1 MELDAEATAETAYIK
16 YVENV
21 APDRV
26 ASVKRIY
33 RTPEEISTMIARYGL
48 SIEELPKPV
57 LKIIR
62 DKGNFLVDYR
72 FFEAQ
77 EGRFGHQIE
86 ELNIH
91 PLIKDYLRSIGI
103 KKLFKFQERAIN
115 TILSGKDTII
125 VAPTGNGKTEAFV
138 IPILQKILEES
149 PIFGSLRPHTGE
161 VIALFIYP
169 TKALARD
176 QLTKFKR
183 IERVTGVRFAVF
195 DGDTPEHERQK
206 IFDDPPD
213 ILITNPDIIHYHLM
227 RRGRLRSL
235 FRTVRYVVLD
245 EIHEY
250 VGAFGANVYFILRRL
265 ERFTGR
271 LQIIGASAT
280 ISNPDEFGRLLFGRE
295 VTVVSCDDGRRGKMH
310 FLMIYPLEKST
321 TVMIAEAVKDLVDSK
336 YKALVFANS
345 HRMAEIINL
354 VLRRLK
360 VKSEVHRA
368 GLPEAIRH
376 KIEDEFKRGKLPA
389 IVATPTLELGIDIGD
404 VNSVVSMIINFTRL
418 TQRIGR
424 AGRKGQE
431 SIAILALRN
440 DDPISTY
447 YKEHPA
453 DYFSGIAP
461 AFIEPHNEVVAY
473 YQILATAMDSP
484 IRKDE
489 FKEFKRIITQLLE
502 QNLLRET
509 SRSYM
514 PNYKEAKSVL
524 YRYNIRGIGDSVK
537 IYEGNRVIGFRSMP
551 MAARELHPGAI
562 YIHGG
567 KFYKSIDFKFERHS
581 GKVLLER
588 LPPDYKYKTDAL
600 RFTHPEILEV
610 REKKDVFGIEVL
622 YCKLRITEVVV
633 GYILSEVYTNKKIET
648 KMLDTPISYTFD
660 TMGFVFTAPT
670 PEKSVENYEFHPDL
684 PEGLENRVDLIGGAF
699 HALEHVL
706 IEGSEMLTGG
716 GSSEIGG
723 ISMGDSGIIFIYDG
737 IPGGSGLSKLLYN
750 KLSEG
755 FIRSLEILKGCQC
768 KRIDGCP
775 ACTYSYQCG
784 NNNKPL
790 FKIGAIESLEK
801 ILSKEFKLFVDTE
814 KYKIYKPFV

>member
-1 MELDAEATAETAYIK
+1 M
-16 YVENV
+16 V
-21 APDRV
+21 A
-26 ASVKRIY
+26 K
-33 RTPEEISTMIARYGL
+33 YGL
-48 SIEELPKPV
+48 AVEELPKP
-57 LKIIR
+57 IIKVIK

-72 FFEAQ
+72 FFDAQ
-77 EGRFGHQIE
+77 EGVFGHNIE
-86 ELNIH
+86 KLDIH
-91 PLIKDYLRSIGI
+91 PLIKDYLKSIGI
-103 KKLFKFQERAIN
+103 RKLFEFQERAIKE
-115 TILSGKDTII
+115 ILSGEDTII

-138 IPILQKILEES
+138 VPVLQKILTKN
-149 PIFGSLRPHTGE
+149 PAFGSLRPHSGE
-161 VIALFIYP
+161 VTALFIYP

-176 QLTKFKR
+176 QLIKFKN
-183 IERVTGVRFAVF
+183 IEKITGIRFAVF

-227 RRGRLRSL
+227 RRGRLRAL
-235 FRTVRYVVLD
+235 FKTVKYVVLD

-250 VGAFGANVYFILRRL
+250 IGAFGANVYFILRRL
-265 ERFTGR
+265 ERFVGK

-280 ISNPDEFGRLLFGRE
+280 INNPSEFGELLFGRK
-295 VTVVSCDDGRRGKMH
+295 VKVVSCDNGKRGKMH

-321 TVMIAEAVKDLVDSK
+321 TVMIAEAVKNLVDSNFK
-336 YKALVFANS
+336 TLVFANS
-345 HRMAEIINL
+345 HRLAEIVNII
-354 VLRRLK
+354 LRRLK

-368 GLPEAIRH
+368 GLPETKRH
-376 KIEDEFKRGKLPA
+376 RIEDAFKKGELPV

-447 YKEHPA
+447 YKEHPV

-473 YQILATAMDSP
+473 YQILAAALDAP
-484 IRKDE
+484 IRKDDFID
-489 FKEFKRIITQLLE
+489 FKNTISQLLE
-502 QNLLRET
+502 QDLLHET
-509 SRSYM
+509 KRSYI
-514 PNYKEAKSVL
+514 PNYKEARNIL
-524 YRYNIRGIGDSVK
+524 YRYNIRGIGDTIK
-537 IYEGNRVIGFRSMP
+537 IYEGNRVIGFRNMP
-551 MAARELHPGAI
+551 MAARELHPGAV

-567 KFYKSIDFKFERHS
+567 KFYKSIDFKYKNHS
-581 GKVLLER
+581 GKVLLEK

-600 RFTHPEILEV
+600 RFSHPEILEV
-610 REKKDVFGIEVL
+610 REKKNVFGIEVL

-633 GYILSEVYTNKKIET
+633 GYVLSEVYTNKKIET
-648 KMLDTPISYTFD
+648 KMLDSPISYTFD
-660 TMGFVFTAPT
+660 TMGFAFTAPV
-670 PEKSVENYEFHPDL
+670 PEKSVDKYEFYPDL
-684 PEGLENRVDLIGGAF
+684 PEGLESRTDLIGGAF

-723 ISMGDSGIIFIYDG
+723 ISMGDSGIIFVYDG

-750 KLSEG
+750 RLEEG
-755 FIRSLEILKGCQC
+755 FSRSLEILKGCQC

-801 ILSKEFKLFVDTE
+801 ILLKKVKLSVDTE